1 MRERGFTLIELLVS
15 TGIIVLFSAII
26 FPNFNLGEKNLALE
40 RSSAKLAQ
48 DLGRAREMAIS
59 VKAFAGAPPT
69 FRGAYGIKFE
79 TNSFNYILFADLD
92 NDKAFDSNEAIKTI
106 SLEKKVRISALL
118 PASPLTITF
127 TPPDP
132 TISINSA
139 TSPATITLTND
150 SRTKNIKANKSGLI
164 NVE

>member
-15 TGIIVLFSAII
+15 TGIIVFFSAII

-48 DLGRAREMAIS
+48 DLGRAREMAMS
-59 VKAFAGAPPT
+59 VKAFAAAPST
-69 FRGAYGIKFE
+69 FKGAYGIKFE
-79 TNSFNYILFADLD
+79 INSSNYILFADLD
-92 NDKAFDSNEAIKTI
+92 NDQAFDSNEAIETI

-118 PASPLTITF
+118 PSSPLAVTF
-127 TPPDP
+127 LPPDP
-132 TISINSA
+132 TTNIIS
-139 TSPATITLTND
+139 TVTITLTNG
-150 SRTKNIKANKSGLI
+150 SKTKNIKVNKSGLI